1 MDKAEFDRFADAYY
15 DQHREN
21 VAVTGESPEYFAEYK
36 IRQLRQIVARE
47 QVEVS
52 RICDFGSGI
61 GNSIPFFRKYFPDA
75 ALTSSDVS
83 ERSLT
88 LGKQR
93 YPGDGNYR
101 SDRGQPHPLRSR
113 RVRCRVLG
121 LRVPSHPPRGACDV
135 AEGAAP
141 DHASGRPDRDLRA

>member
-1 MDKAEFDRFADAYY
+1 MALS
-15 DQHREN
+15 
-21 VAVTGESPEYFAEYK
+21 ESALSELLA
-36 IRQLRQIVARE
+36 ARN
-47 QVEVS
+47 VEVS

-93 YPGDGNYR
+93 YPGDGNYLLIEDSRIPWPACSITSPTR
-101 SDRGQPHPLRSR
+101 ST
-113 RVRCRVLG
+113 
-121 LRVPSHPPRGACDV
+121 
-135 AEGAAP
+135 
-141 DHASGRPDRDLRA
+141 

>member
-21 VAVTGESPEYFAEYK
+21 VAVTGEGPEYFAEYK
-36 IRQLRQIVARE
+36 IRQLRQIVERE
-47 QVEVS
+47 QIGVS

-93 YPGDGNYR
+93 YLGDGNYVLIE
-101 SDRGQPHPLRSR
+101 DSR
-113 RVRCRVLG
+113 IPCEA
-121 LRVPSHPPRGACDV
+121 GALI
-135 AEGAAP
+135 AK
-141 DHASGRPDRDLRA
+141 

>member
-1 MDKAEFDRFADAYY
+1 MDKAEFDRFADAYD

-36 IRQLRQIVARE
+36 IRQLREIVDRE
-47 QVEVS
+47 QIGVS

-61 GNSIPFFRKYFPDA
+61 GNSVPFFRKYFPDA

-93 YPGDGNYR
+93 YPGDGSYVLIEDSRMPCEPVR
-101 SDRGQPHPLRSR
+101 SISPSPLVCSITSPTRSM
-113 RVRCRVLG
+113 
-121 LRVPSHPPRGACDV
+121 
-135 AEGAAP
+135 
-141 DHASGRPDRDLRA
+141 